1 MRTKRHHKTPQWT
14 DSDRFTHIDVLL
26 ASPTEPMPADEVSRR
41 VAIASH
47 YLDELLTAPAPSV
60 LAWRCCAMVGNV
72 MEVLLDLGVVQDPDA
87 LLAEAFQALR
97 VAATRNVSTGAAI
110 RLTGPGI
117 VAVRTL
123 FREYGEILAQL
134 PHRTVINAY
143 RQTERRLRSI
153 DAGVKRPGD
162 YVAQIDGRSHTG
174 SAP

>member
-1 MRTKRHHKTPQWT
+1 MSTKRNHKRPRVP
-14 DSDRFTHIDVLL
+14 DGDRFTLVHELM
-26 ASPTEPMPADEVSRR
+26 ASPVDPMPADEAAGRVR
-41 VAIASH
+41 VAQH

-72 MEVLLDLGVVQDPDA
+72 MEVLLELDIVQDPDV

-97 VAATRNVSTGAAI
+97 EAATRNVSTGAPI

-143 RQTERRLRSI
+143 RQTERRLYAV
-153 DAGVKRPGD
+153 DAGIKRAGD
-162 YVAQIDGRSHTG
+162 YVAQIDGR
-174 SAP
+174 AP